1 MNVLVDTSVWS
12 LALRRTKIDSK
23 PGEPKDI
30 YVTELRELINEV
42 RAQIIGPIRQELLSG
57 ISSQAQF
64 EKLRDY
70 LRSFQDLPV
79 DSQDYERAAELF
91 NSCRNKGVQG
101 SHIDFLICAV
111 AQRYNIPIF
120 TTDKDFS
127 LYAQLIDI
135 VLHEPRKRSRQ

>member
-1 MNVLVDTSVWS
+1 MNVLVDTSVWF
-12 LALRRTKIDSK
+12 LALRRTKINSK
-23 PGEPKDI
+23 PGEPKDV

-42 RAQIIGPIRQELLSG
+42 RAQIIGPIRQELFSG

-70 LRSFQDLPV
+70 LRPFQDLQV
-79 DSQDYERAAELF
+79 DSQDYERGAELF

-111 AQRYNIPIF
+111 AQRYSIPIF

-135 VLHEPRKRSRQ
+135 VLHEPRERSRQ

>member
-23 PGEPKDI
+23 PGEPEDI

-127 LYAQLIDI
+127 LYAQLINI